1 MASRLM
7 MKMFCAELKLFWKY
21 SLRTQ
26 SVICKF
32 WLLIDW
38 TSQKSTASQKEEII
52 CDSVTAKVFE
62 RRASCWSSYWPRT
75 QRSNSVDLGTSS
87 NEIKSV
93 LNTNLLP
100 KFTFVKTRFLCV
112 FWMHLWSLLSL
123 ARWSNV
129 ALESVNLPDKTRITF
144 AKRFALVLFK

>member
-1 MASRLM
+1 MWNYKIAMGTGLLLSAKMASRL

-52 CDSVTAKVFE
+52 CDSVTAKIFE
-62 RRASCWSSYWPRT
+62 RRASCWSSDWPRT
-75 QRSNSVDLGTSS
+75 QGSNSVDLGTSS
-87 NEIKSV
+87 NEIKVSFKY
-93 LNTNLLP
+93 
-100 KFTFVKTRFLCV
+100 KFASEVYFR
-112 FWMHLWSLLSL
+112 
-123 ARWSNV
+123 
-129 ALESVNLPDKTRITF
+129 
-144 AKRFALVLFK
+144 